1 QAFDPLD
8 EVDAEPLAAA
18 PAQAEAYE
26 EPMPAWLK
34 SSPPA
39 RVEPVVPAP
48 VKPVAEVTHKPVL
61 LFEASRQVDAVPEP
75 AQPEP
80 AAADEADWLAGDVA
94 AIAPLNP
101 TPAGRER
108 LELAIA
114 YLDLG
119 DAETA
124 RTLLNEVAASAD
136 PQARGEALELLGRM
150 A

>member
-1 QAFDPLD
+1 MAAQ
-8 EVDAEPLAAA
+8 AAA
-18 PAQAEAYE
+18 
-26 EPMPAWLK
+26 
-34 SSPPA
+34 
-39 RVEPVVPAP
+39 
-48 VKPVAEVTHKPVL
+48 HKPML
-61 LFEASRQVDAVPEP
+61 LFEASRNFDVIAEP
-75 AQPEP
+75 APVQPEP
-80 AAADEADWLAGDVA
+80 AAADEAGWLAGDVA

-101 TPAGRER
+101 APAGRER